1 MDQQQADQIIAE
13 AESLIATRQ
22 FRNLVAQS
30 HSRSVLR
37 RFGTDTTQWPN
48 YTSTLDQNLLYA
60 AHMLFWQGLKLR
72 DTTDFHSRG
81 NELIKQGSEILEFLY
96 SEMDLNAPDCL
107 ENLFNA
113 ALGYYI
119 SGYYAR
125 SYVMMRELSLDTI
138 GSPSSDSNQQL
149 PPEFELLRRLFLK
162 DLSGLK
168 QLTLDV
174 VRSDQYSDV
183 SISTGLRSNNLS
195 EESALDQILRASLNR
210 SISFFLE
217 FPKSGRREYIDRA
230 IELADQAAS
239 LAQKV
244 RFVNWWWLFYC
255 ARHIFNEFDTS
266 SFWTQLNPLL
276 DNGNRPFVEQY
287 IRSNYRRKPTVME
300 LWPSQRIAFPRIREV
315 ERKSYCIKMPT
326 SAGKTRIAELAI
338 LQFLLDYKDDP
349 EAKCVYLAPFRSLAV
364 EVETS
369 LRQSFQ
375 SLGIRVSELY
385 GGFELSPVERILMKQ
400 TKVIVATPEKI
411 DAFIRYTPE
420 IAANIHLIILD
431 EGHMINPSERGV
443 RFEFFIQ
450 RLVKRFENAT
460 TRFLFISAV
469 LPNVSEFALWITG
482 NSENIIESDWRPS
495 RLMLGEL
502 RWNGLQTSIYY
513 THVGHESIEHECYVS
528 GFIKTLAKDQLKG
541 TRRRNPF
548 PNDLHEVIADAALR
562 FAQQDMTLVFVAQK
576 RSVEPFADILL
587 KVIKLKNTLAK
598 KSGETFELEIESEG
612 QQLLQECIST
622 AQETMGNDANF
633 IEYLRA
639 GFVIHHGDLPSRLRI
654 KVEQLVR
661 RQIVK
666 LVVATTTLAQGVNM
680 PIRTVIVHSLL
691 HNRNQLV
698 SPLDFWNICGRAG
711 RGMKEKEG
719 QVLFA
724 VHLAD
729 EDQTLRIDQTDEGRA
744 ARQEAIR
751 QQRIQSRYR
760 HQLVDGYKTYRLRSG
775 IAQLLEKVIAEWR
788 HVYPTTDVLDLC
800 QLLADNDLSWLQA
813 ESTRPIEELL
823 DFLDAQIIA
832 LTEEQ
837 SKDEFTPDDL
847 QELIQRSLMA
857 LQLETEPAGELTAEL
872 ATNILYA
879 RLTSIHKRVPDR
891 LKRLTFYQLGFP
903 LTDCQKVE
911 DSKGTLLELYLSAVS
926 YLEWSVN
933 ERINFFVKILALI
946 FQLNELSPSNSSMS
960 NHLKETWEFCWEAAL
975 ELWLQGYTPN
985 EIVKDQRIA
994 EITTSP
1000 AEISILIDSLFGY
1013 LGPWGVNAIT
1023 VYLQSVTDGTEN
1035 SIPEIANYFSALLK
1049 YGVHIPSAS
1058 TLMVFGL
1065 ESRKLAL
1072 RLAKVCPNELMEPEA
1087 LLNWFSEITEE
1098 NLIEAGFNHDE
1109 LSTILEVQ
1117 QEAQNVLNPQ
1127 LRRTR
1132 KWTLEVR
1139 VREEIYNRLKVGNAL
1154 SITPDVQMD
1163 ESRVMI
1169 YTIWGDLLGRYRFK
1183 SKVPEIWFI
1192 PDSIEVT
1199 ITALNQ
1205 QSVISVTIEEI

>member
-37 RFGTDTTQWPN
+37 RFGTDTAQWPN

-125 SYVMMRELSLDTI
+125 SYVMMRELSLNTI
-138 GSPSSDSNQQL
+138 SSLSSDSNQQL

-230 IELADQAAS
+230 IELASQAAS
-239 LAQKV
+239 LALKV

-576 RSVEPFADILL
+576 RSVKAFADMLL

-622 AQETMGNDANF
+622 AQETMGNDADF
-633 IEYLRA
+633 IEYLKA

-711 RGMKEKEG
+711 RAMKEKEG

-724 VHLAD
+724 VHLAN
-729 EDQTLRIDQTDEGRA
+729 EDPTLRIDQSRKGRDA
-744 ARQEAIR
+744 CRNAIR
-751 QQRIQSRYR
+751 QQQTQRGYR
-760 HQLVDGYKTYRLRSG
+760 QQLVDGYKTYKLKSG
-775 IAQLLEKVIAEWR
+775 IAQLLEEVISQWR
-788 HVYPTTDVLDLC
+788 HSHPTANVFELC

-813 ESTRPIEELL
+813 ETARPIEELL
-823 DFLDAQIIA
+823 DFLDAQIMA

-911 DSKGTLLELYLSAVS
+911 DAKDTLLELYLSAVS

-933 ERINFFVKILALI
+933 ERINFFVKILSLI

-960 NHLKETWEFCWEAAL
+960 NHLKETWEHCWEAAL

-985 EIVKDQRIA
+985 EIAKDQRIA

-1023 VYLQSVTDGTEN
+1023 VYLQSVTVGTED
-1035 SIPEIANYFSALLK
+1035 SIPEVANYFSALLK
-1049 YGVHIPSAS
+1049 YGVHIPAAS

-1065 ESRKLAL
+1065 DARKLAL
-1072 RLAKVCPNELMEPEA
+1072 RLAKTCPNELMEPET
-1087 LLNWFSEITEE
+1087 LLNWFNEITEE
-1098 NLIEAGFNHDE
+1098 DLIEASFNQDE
-1109 LSTILEVQ
+1109 ISAILGVQ
-1117 QEAQNVLNPQ
+1117 QEAQNVRDPQ
-1127 LRRTR
+1127 LRRT
-1132 KWTLEVR
+1132 KQWSLEVPVGEESYRDLR
-1139 VREEIYNRLKVGNAL
+1139 VGDAL
-1154 SITPDVQMD
+1154 TIMLDDQMD
-1163 ESRVMI
+1163 ESRITV
-1169 YTIWGDLLGRYRFK
+1169 YTIWGEFLGDHIFK
-1183 SKVPEIWFI
+1183 GKVPEIWFV
-1192 PDSIEVT
+1192 PDSIVVT
-1199 ITALNQ
+1199 IATLNQ
-1205 QSVISVTIEEI
+1205 QSTISVIIEEV